1 MRTARV
7 ITASDRASRGEY
19 ADRSGALIVERLRAW
34 GLDCPDATV
43 VGDGGPVAEALGSA
57 VQDRVDLVLTTG
69 GTGLA
74 PRDLTPEVT
83 SALLERSVP
92 GLAEAIRAAGVA
104 AGVPSALLSRGVAG
118 LAGRTLIVNL
128 PGSTGGVRDAL
139 TVLEPVWEH
148 ALDQIGGGDH

>member
-7 ITASDRASRGEY
+7 VTASDRAAAGEY
-19 ADRSGALIVERLRAW
+19 LDRSGPVAVERLRAW
-34 GLDCPDATV
+34 GLDCPDATI
-43 VGDGGPVAEALGSA
+43 VGDGEPVAAALSAA
-57 VQDRVDLVLTTG
+57 VQDGVDLVLTTG
-69 GTGLA
+69 GTGLS

-92 GLAEAIRAAGVA
+92 GLAEAIRAQGVA
-104 AGVPSALLSRGVAG
+104 AGVPSAVLSRGVAG
-118 LAGRTLIVNL
+118 LCGRTLIVNL

-139 TVLEPVWEH
+139 DVLEPIWAH